1 MFPPFRKGALKVN
14 PLFVKGGKGGF
25 DGTDEIDQT
34 DEFPMP
40 LQLFTR
46 MPLIRSWIDRT
57 LAAHEKE
64 ARPVAAL
71 IETCGFRRLPDY
83 FEAAFLGRVRCV
95 AVERVPVPPLASMG
109 LRLFAGFESKHYAG
123 ITYGDTYFVD
133 RRYDLSES
141 LHFHEL
147 IHAVQWDCLGF
158 DRFLLAYAGGLLRNG
173 YARSPLEIMAY
184 DHQRRFETD
193 TAPYPAEAL
202 VREDLHARFV
212 PRKQ

>member
-1 MFPPFRKGALKVN
+1 MLLHLLPRIL
-14 PLFVKGGKGGF
+14 
-25 DGTDEIDQT
+25 
-34 DEFPMP
+34 M
-40 LQLFTR
+40 
-46 MPLIRSWIDRT
+46 IRSWIDRT
-57 LAAHEKE
+57 LAAHAHE
-64 ARPVAAL
+64 ARPVGEI
-71 IETCGFRRLPDY
+71 IEARGFRRLPDY
-83 FEAAFLGRVRCV
+83 FDAALLGRIRCV

-109 LRLFAGFESKHYAG
+109 LRLFAGVESKHYAG

-158 DRFLLAYAGGLLRNG
+158 DRFLLAYARGLLRNG
-173 YARSPLEIMAY
+173 YARSPLEVMAY

-202 VREDLHARFV
+202 IREELHARFV
-212 PRKQ
+212 HHEP